1 MHVADIMRVKRGLL
15 LGLAASLAVACD
27 SGGDGADE
35 STAGTESGTVGPD
48 TLDPA
53 CEAADPDVDASFDV
67 AVEGWETDGYGFY
80 DIDDDCLISTLEV
93 AEGVWTT
100 ELECGDEQ
108 TPRTATLS
116 MAAAAGESPD
126 WAEGDEVRLQA
137 NHNRN
142 EFGGVDWFELRRAE
156 VLLAEGMIGGE
167 LDGALESV
175 VARVGGELSYD
186 ECDAPMPGSTTYD
199 TGKLALHFELDET
212 PLVLI
217 SGHRGAFELG
227 DGRALWI
234 DVERAESGQ
243 CCHGFHYFQVLKRR
257 TVAQD

>member
-1 MHVADIMRVKRGLL
+1 MFATLAGACGEPGEKADGSDIETG
-15 LGLAASLAVACD
+15 SET
-27 SGGDGADE
+27 GDAD
-35 STAGTESGTVGPD
+35 V
-48 TLDPA
+48 LDPA
-53 CEAADPDVDASFDV
+53 CAAADPDVDALFDV
-67 AVEGWETDGYGFY
+67 AVEGWEKDGYGFF
-80 DIDDDCLISTLEV
+80 DVDDDCLISSLEI

-100 ELECGDEQ
+100 ELDCDDADAEQKATLAMAASGDEF
-108 TPRTATLS
+108 
-116 MAAAAGESPD
+116 PD
-126 WAEGDEVRLQA
+126 WAEGEEVHLQVS
-137 NHNRN
+137 HNRN
-142 EFGGVDWFELRRAE
+142 SFGGIDWFELRRAE

-227 DGRALWI
+227 DGRALLI
-234 DVERAESGQ
+234 DVEQAESGQ